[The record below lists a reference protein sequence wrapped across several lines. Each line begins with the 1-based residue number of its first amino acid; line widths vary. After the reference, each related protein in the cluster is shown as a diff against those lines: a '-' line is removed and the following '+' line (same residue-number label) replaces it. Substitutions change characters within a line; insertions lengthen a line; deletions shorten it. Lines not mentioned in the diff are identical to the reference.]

1 MATIIINNKQFKIIK
16 LNFDEAIKLCKFGI
30 IFDGE
35 ELLICDNCND
45 LIVEEKELY
54 YVACMNRLFCKKCY
68 EEWYINATRYKED
81 IPYEEKY
88 FNTYAKLL
96 NLI

>member
-1 MATIIINNKQFKIIK
+1 MATIITNNKQFKIIK
-16 LNFDEAIKLCKFGI
+16 LNSDEAIKLCKFGI
-30 IFDGE
+30 IFNDE

-68 EEWYINATRYKED
+68 ENWYATAIRYKED

>member
-1 MATIIINNKQFKIIK
+1 MATIVTNDKQFRIIK
-16 LNFDEAIKLCKFGI
+16 LNSDEAIKLCKFGI
-30 IFDGE
+30 TFDGE
-35 ELLICDNCND
+35 EFLICDNCND
-45 LIVEEKELY
+45 LIIEEKELY
-54 YVACMNRLFCKKCY
+54 YISAMNRLFCKKCY
-68 EEWYINATRYKED
+68 EDWYATAIRYKED